1 MKLGLFLTSGGARTA
16 YQAGAVEVLLH
27 EGGLHFDVV
36 GCTSVGAIN
45 GAFVATGQVD
55 RLVELWSRWR
65 DRDMWG
71 IDWPSLVRGRGLL
84 RYWTQRKGVLA
95 RHISEDQLLP
105 GVRYRLNLGCMT
117 TGEQEFFEWPHGPF
131 PLVGGVNGSVAV
143 AGGIKLFEAL
153 GMQWCDAGAVD
164 SFALEQLVLNTGVDR
179 VFVVGQAPR
188 TPDSRL
194 CGSVFSIQLRAIE
207 WWQYRETLD
216 GLEQV
221 EAVNSRIREWQA
233 RREAAEQAI
242 CEATD
247 DAELKSTLLAELDR
261 VYAEANFPYTRPP
274 VEVIPILPERRTDMR
289 FTDYSPAR
297 SRRLIDEG
305 REDARKAL
313 RSVEVQS
320 NRQDAKSAKY
330 PPRI

>member
-16 YQAGAVEVLLH
+16 YQSGAVEVLLR
-27 EGGLHFDVV
+27 EGGLHFDVI
-36 GCTSVGAIN
+36 GCTSVGAVN

-71 IDWPSLVRGRGLL
+71 IDWAALVRGRGFL
-84 RYWTQRKGVLA
+84 RYWTQRKGALA
-95 RHISEDQLLP
+95 RHIAEDRLVS

-117 TGEQEFFEWPHGPF
+117 TGKQEFFEWPGGPF
-131 PLVGGVNGSVAV
+131 PLVEGVNGSVAV
-143 AGGIKLFEAL
+143 AGGISLFEAL

-164 SFALEQLVLNTGVDR
+164 SFALEQLVLNTGVER

-188 TPDSRL
+188 SPDPRL
-194 CGSVFSIQLRAIE
+194 CRNVFSIQLRAIE

-221 EAVNSRIREWQA
+221 DAANTRISKWQA
-233 RREAAEQAI
+233 SRKAAEQAI
-242 CEATD
+242 EETISD
-247 DAELKSTLLAELDR
+247 TRLRSTLLAEVER
-261 VYAEANFPYTRPP
+261 IYEEAGFPYMRPP
-274 VEVIPILPERRTDMR
+274 VEIIPILPEHRTDMR

-297 SRRLIDEG
+297 SRRLINEG

-313 RSVEVQS
+313 RNV
-320 NRQDAKSAKY
+320 
-330 PPRI
+330 

>member
-45 GAFVATGQVD
+45 GSFIATGQVG

-71 IDWPSLVRGRGLL
+71 LDWKALLRGRGSL
-84 RYWTQRKGVLA
+84 RYWTQRKGALA
-95 RHISEDQLLP
+95 GYISEDRLLP
-105 GVRYRLNLGCMT
+105 GVRFRLNLGNMT
-117 TGEQEFFEWPHGPF
+117 TGEQEFFEWPGGPF
-131 PLVGGVNGSVAV
+131 PLVDGVNGSVAV
-143 AGGIKLFEAL
+143 AGGMALFEAL

-164 SFALEQLVLNTGVDR
+164 SFALEQLVLNTGVER

-188 TPDSRL
+188 TPDLGL
-194 CGSVFSIQLRAIE
+194 CRNVFSIALRATE

-221 EAVNSRIREWQA
+221 EAVNSRIRIWQA
-233 RREAAEQAI
+233 CRRDAEQAI
-242 CEATD
+242 RVATSD
-247 DAELKSTLLAELDR
+247 TQLQATLLAELDHI
-261 VYAEANFPYTRPP
+261 YSEARFPYTREP
-274 VEVIPILPERRTDMR
+274 VEVIPILPERRTEMR

-297 SRRLIDEG
+297 SRRLINEG
-305 REDARKAL
+305 REDARKVL
-313 RSVEVQS
+313 RTMQVQLDHQ
-320 NRQDAKSAKY
+320 NAG
-330 PPRI
+330 

>member
-16 YQAGAVEVLLH
+16 YQAGAVDVLLR

-45 GAFVATGQVD
+45 GAFVATGQVSK
-55 RLVELWSRWR
+55 LIELWSRWR

-71 IDWPSLVRGRGLL
+71 VDWRALVRGQALL
-84 RYWTQRKGVLA
+84 RYWTQRKGALA
-95 RHISEDQLLP
+95 GHISEDRLLP

-117 TGEQEFFEWPHGPF
+117 TGEQEFFEWPGGPF
-131 PLVGGVNGSVAV
+131 PLVDGVNGSVAV
-143 AGGIKLFEAL
+143 AGGISLFEAL

-164 SFALEQLVLNTGVDR
+164 SFALEQLVLNTGVER

-188 TPDSRL
+188 TPDPRL
-194 CGSVFSIQLRAIE
+194 CRNVFSIQLRAIE

-216 GLEQV
+216 GMEQV
-221 EAVNSRIREWQA
+221 EAVNSRIRVWQA
-233 RREAAEQAI
+233 GREAAEQAI
-242 CEATD
+242 RDATD
-247 DAELKSTLLAELDR
+247 DDDLRADLLAEVDR
-261 VYAEANFPYTRPP
+261 IYAEANFPYTRKV

-297 SRRLIDEG
+297 SRRLINEG

-313 RSVEVQS
+313 RNVKRET
-320 NRQDAKSAKY
+320 
-330 PPRI
+330 